1 MINVFGSCVGE
12 EELKEIRSSL
22 DAQWLGMGPKV
33 DRFEK
38 LFSEKLGQKFIL
50 LDNCSN
56 GLYLAVQLL
65 GLPEGSEVVLPA
77 NTWVSCATAVVLNG
91 FVPVFADCDYET
103 LNVTR
108 ETVADVLT
116 SKTKAIMVVHY
127 AGYPCDV
134 ESLKCFGLPII
145 EDTAHA
151 ADSTIGGKHCGTLGD
166 IGVFSFDS
174 MKNIACGELGGI
186 TCKDPELM
194 EKANKSRYCGLSK
207 SGLQASTE
215 KPRWWE
221 YELNGYC
228 IKQLPNDIAASIGLA
243 QLRKLPG
250 LQETRKRIYERY
262 RQEFGGP
269 GGSPGMQHSY
279 FTYFLRDTR
288 RDELARYLLESGIYA
303 TVRYQPLHLLFKDY
317 YRKPLPI
324 SEDFGECGL
333 NLPLHPNLTDED
345 VDYII
350 KKVNE
355 FAFIKRDMGI
365 CV

>member
-12 EELKEIRSSL
+12 EELKEIRTSL

-91 FVPVFADCDYET
+91 LVPVFADCDYET

-116 SKTKAIMVVHY
+116 AKTKAIMVVHY

-134 ESLKCFGLPII
+134 ESLKCFGLPVI

-151 ADSTIGGKHCGTLGD
+151 ADSFLNGKHCGTLGD

-174 MKNIACGELGGI
+174 MKNIACGELGGF
-186 TCKDPELM
+186 TAKDPELM
-194 EKANKSRYCGLSK
+194 DRAVKSRYCGLSK

-243 QLRKLPG
+243 QLKKLPE
-250 LQETRKRIYERY
+250 LQKKRKAIYERY
-262 RQEFGGP
+262 GQEFGGP
-269 GGSPGMQHSY
+269 DESLDIQHSY
-279 FTYFLRDTR
+279 FTYFLRDAR
-288 RDELARYLLESGIYA
+288 RDELARYLLDCGIYT
-303 TVRYQPLHLLFKDY
+303 TVRYQPLHLLFKEF
-317 YRKPLPI
+317 YRKPLTV
-324 SEDFGECGL
+324 SEDFGEHGL
-333 NLPLHPNLTDED
+333 NLPLHPNLSDDD

-350 KKVNE
+350 EKVHE
-355 FAFIKRDMGI
+355 FNFMGRDMGI